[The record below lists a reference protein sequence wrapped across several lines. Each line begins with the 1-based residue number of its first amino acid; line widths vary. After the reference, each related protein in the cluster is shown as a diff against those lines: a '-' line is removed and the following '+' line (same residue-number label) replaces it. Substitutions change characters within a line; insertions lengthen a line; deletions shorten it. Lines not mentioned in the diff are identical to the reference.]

1 MSSSKSQTESIVT
14 ALAEFVM
21 VTPQIL
27 FGGVKRNPVA
37 GRGASGT
44 KLLECPKYE
53 SDVCVEHSV
62 VGDDKGNT
70 CGSGVTTVGEGRGG
84 NCCA

>member
-1 MSSSKSQTESIVT
+1 
-14 ALAEFVM
+14 M
-21 VTPQIL
+21 VTPRIL
-27 FGGVKRNPVA
+27 FGGVKRNSVVA
-37 GRGASGT
+37 TGAGGSASGT
-44 KLLECPKYE
+44 NLLECPKYE